1 MTDFWYIVRSNVR
14 QRQILSLNQRLNAR
28 VALRIRIKIR
38 INGMKSLWTSPGIH
52 ACGHSKSTSECACG
66 ILRGMKSVWTSK
78 STVSMPVGIDRGMN
92 ALGHSPGAKNV
103 KQRQILPIGAKFG
116 IVCLLV
122 FLSMGINVE
131 ISSAAPE
138 VNTSETQSTLQD
150 NTSTLRNEANIVR
163 SLVISGNNSFSDQQ
177 IRALMQ
183 TDIWNVYDETVLKV
197 DFEAIRRFYRENGYR
212 FARIA
217 DEQLSVK
224 QFRDGIYL
232 GIEIDEGTIGKIT
245 VTGNIQTKEDVIRR
259 ELLFAEGD
267 IYTEADREESEQIL
281 RRKTYIGA
289 AKINAQWDELSKA
302 VIVHVTIKEL
312 LSFPLGA
319 DLNLNNQKRYW
330 MLQFRDPNMFG
341 SGQSTLWRY
350 ERISEIGERTRSL
363 VRGRYNN
370 PRLFTSHWN
379 FDGEY
384 IQRRDGDSLLVL
396 LDRPQYTLKSRWS
409 ASVSFSESVN
419 PIAWYENAIET
430 DRFEQ
435 SLQGARAN
443 VRRYFGER
451 EQQNYIGLWAISR
464 RSKYVL
470 LNKSSASGAMLEDRD
485 IKRVGFTL
493 GRKRTAYHNARFLKR
508 MGQEEN
514 FLVGSQYA
522 LSLGYASPLY
532 GSDRAETYAELAVG
546 SGWMQGNRF
555 FSLTTIAL
563 STNWTSRIER
573 SVLQAQTAWFYT
585 DVFNTGDIYTLQTG
599 YRKNG
604 LFDFHQTFVAQLTSE
619 MQFGWSGQSQ
629 VLLGAFNGLR
639 GYDYRQFN
647 GEKMILLNLES
658 RTLFGGTLFHKI
670 DEALASVATFVARP
684 FLDQQVHLGF
694 ILSGVVFADIGYI
707 WNGKNSFD
715 LTAPKRSV
723 GFGLRSSF
731 SQFSGTGIL
740 RIECAFPLDPPFTP
754 SLKPRIFY
762 GQERAF

>member
-1 MTDFWYIVRSNVR
+1 MTDFWYI
-14 QRQILSLNQRLNAR
+14 AR
-28 VALRIRIKIR
+28 
-38 INGMKSLWTSPGIH
+38 PF
-52 ACGHSKSTSECACG
+52 G
-66 ILRGMKSVWTSK
+66 ILCL
-78 STVSMPVGIDRGMN
+78 I
-92 ALGHSPGAKNV
+92 
-103 KQRQILPIGAKFG
+103 ILF
-116 IVCLLV
+116 
-122 FLSMGINVE
+122 SMGIKVE
-131 ISSAAPE
+131 ILLAAPD
-138 VNTSETQSTLQD
+138 VKTPETRLATQENISTLD
-150 NTSTLRNEANIVR
+150 GEANIVR
-163 SLVISGNNSFSDQQ
+163 SLVINGNNAFSDQQ

-183 TDIWNVYDETVLKV
+183 TDVWSVYNEIVLKT
-197 DFEAIRRFYRENGYR
+197 DFEAITRFYRENGYQ

-217 DEQLSVK
+217 EEQLSVK
-224 QFRDGIYL
+224 KFRDGIYL
-232 GIEIDEGTIGKIT
+232 GIEIDEGTIGKIL

-259 ELLFAEGD
+259 ELLFTEGD
-267 IYTEADREESEQIL
+267 VYTEADRVESEQIL

-289 AKINAQWDELSKA
+289 AKVDAQWDDRSKA
-302 VIVHVTIKEL
+302 VTVHATIKEL
-312 LSFPLGA
+312 LSFPLGV

-363 VRGRYNN
+363 VRGRYHN

-384 IQRRDGDSLLVL
+384 IQKRDGDSLLVL
-396 LDRPQYTLKSRWS
+396 LERPQYTLKSRWS
-409 ASVSFSESVN
+409 ARVRFSESVN
-419 PIAWYENAIET
+419 PVLWYEDSIET

-435 SLQGARAN
+435 NIQGAYAN
-443 VRRYFGER
+443 IRRYFGER
-451 EQQNYIGLWAISR
+451 RQQNYIGLWTFSR

-470 LNKSSASGAMLEDRD
+470 LNKSSESGAMLEDRD

-493 GRKRTAYHNARFLKR
+493 GRKHTAYHNTRFLER

-522 LSLGYASPLY
+522 LSVGYASPLY
-532 GSDRAETYAELAVG
+532 ASDRSESYAELAVG
-546 SGWMQGNRF
+546 SGWMRQNRF

-585 DVFNTGDIYTLQTG
+585 DVFNTGNIYTLESG
-599 YRKNG
+599 FRENG
-604 LFDFHQTFVAQLTSE
+604 LFDFHQTFVAQLKTE
-619 MQFGWSGQSQ
+619 MQFGWSGRSQ

-658 RTLFGGTLFHKI
+658 RTVFGGTIFHKI

-684 FLDQQVHLGF
+684 FIDRRVHLGV
-694 ILSGVVFADIGYI
+694 ILSGIVFADIGYI

-723 GFGLRSSF
+723 GFGLRSSL

-740 RIECAFPLDPPFTP
+740 RVEFAFPLDPPFTL
-754 SLKPRIFY
+754 SFKPRIFY

>member
-1 MTDFWYIVRSNVR
+1 MTDFWYIARLFGILCSIVLFGMGIKVENLSAASDIKPSETKIASEENISTLEDESNV
-14 QRQILSLNQRLNAR
+14 
-28 VALRIRIKIR
+28 
-38 INGMKSLWTSPGIH
+38 
-52 ACGHSKSTSECACG
+52 
-66 ILRGMKSVWTSK
+66 
-78 STVSMPVGIDRGMN
+78 
-92 ALGHSPGAKNV
+92 
-103 KQRQILPIGAKFG
+103 
-116 IVCLLV
+116 
-122 FLSMGINVE
+122 
-131 ISSAAPE
+131 
-138 VNTSETQSTLQD
+138 
-150 NTSTLRNEANIVR
+150 VR
-163 SLVISGNNSFSDQQ
+163 SLVINGNNSFSDQQ

-183 TDIWNVYDETVLKV
+183 TDVWSVYDEIVLKT
-197 DFEAIRRFYRENGYR
+197 DFETITRFYRENGYQ
-212 FARIA
+212 FARIV
-217 DEQLSVK
+217 EEEVSVK
-224 QFRDGIYL
+224 KFRDGIYL
-232 GIEIDEGTIGKIT
+232 GIEIDEGTIGKIV

-259 ELLFAEGD
+259 ELLFTEGD
-267 IYTEADREESEQIL
+267 VYTEADREESEQIL

-289 AKINAQWDELSKA
+289 AKVDAQWDERLKA
-302 VIVHVTIKEL
+302 VTVHATIKEL

-363 VRGRYNN
+363 VRGRYHN
-370 PRLFTSHWN
+370 PRLFTSHWS

-384 IQRRDGDSLLVL
+384 IQKRDGDSLLVL
-396 LDRPQYTLKSRWS
+396 LERPQYTLKSRWS
-409 ASVSFSESVN
+409 ASVRFSESVN
-419 PIAWYENAIET
+419 PVSWYEKAIET

-435 SLQGARAN
+435 NIQGSYAN

-451 EQQNYIGLWAISR
+451 QQQNYIGLWAFSR

-470 LNKSSASGAMLEDRD
+470 LNKTRASGAMLEDRD

-493 GRKRTAYHNARFLKR
+493 GRKRTAYHNTRFLER

-532 GSDRAETYAELAVG
+532 ASDRSESYAQLLVG
-546 SGWMQGNRF
+546 SGWMGQNRF

-563 STNWTSRIER
+563 STNWTTRIER

-585 DVFNTGDIYTLQTG
+585 DVFNTGDIYTLERG
-599 YRKNG
+599 FRENG
-604 LFDFHQTFVAQLTSE
+604 LFDFHQTFVAQLKTE
-619 MQFGWSGQSQ
+619 MQFGWSGRSQ

-658 RTLFGGTLFHKI
+658 RTIFGGTIFHKI

-684 FLDQQVHLGF
+684 FIDRRVHLGV
-694 ILSGVVFADIGYI
+694 ILSGIVFADIGYI

-723 GFGLRSSF
+723 GFGLRSSL

-740 RIECAFPLDPPFTP
+740 RVEFAFPLDPPFSP

>member
-1 MTDFWYIVRSNVR
+1 MTDFWYIA
-14 QRQILSLNQRLNAR
+14 RLF
-28 VALRIRIKIR
+28 
-38 INGMKSLWTSPGIH
+38 
-52 ACGHSKSTSECACG
+52 G
-66 ILRGMKSVWTSK
+66 ILC
-78 STVSMPVGIDRGMN
+78 
-92 ALGHSPGAKNV
+92 L
-103 KQRQILPIGAKFG
+103 
-116 IVCLLV
+116 IVL
-122 FLSMGINVE
+122 FSMGIKVE
-131 ISSAAPE
+131 ILSAASD
-138 VNTSETQSTLQD
+138 VKTSKTKLASQENISTLVG
-150 NTSTLRNEANIVR
+150 EANIVR
-163 SLVISGNNSFSDQQ
+163 SLVINGNNSFSDPE

-183 TDIWNVYDETVLKV
+183 TDVWSVYDEIVLKT
-197 DFEAIRRFYRENGYR
+197 DFEAITRFYRENGYQ

-217 DEQLSVK
+217 EEQLSVK
-224 QFRDGIYL
+224 KFRDGIYL
-232 GIEIDEGTIGKIT
+232 GIEIDEGTIGKIV

-259 ELLFAEGD
+259 ELLFTED
-267 IYTEADREESEQIL
+267 DVYTEADREESEQIL

-289 AKINAQWDELSKA
+289 ARVDAQWDERLKA
-302 VIVHVTIKEL
+302 VIVHATIKEL
-312 LSFPLGA
+312 LSFPLGV

-384 IQRRDGDSLLVL
+384 IQKRDGDSLLVL
-396 LDRPQYTLKSRWS
+396 LERPQYTLKSRWS
-409 ASVSFSESVN
+409 ARVRFSESVN
-419 PIAWYENAIET
+419 PVSWYENAIET

-435 SLQGARAN
+435 NIQGAYAN
-443 VRRYFGER
+443 VRRYFGAR
-451 EQQNYIGLWAISR
+451 HQQNYIGLWAFSR

-470 LNKSSASGAMLEDRD
+470 LNKSSESGATLEDRD

-493 GRKRTAYHNARFLKR
+493 GRKHTAYHNTRFLER

-532 GSDRAETYAELAVG
+532 ASDRSESYVELLVG
-546 SGWMQGNRF
+546 SGWMRQNRF

-585 DVFNTGDIYTLQTG
+585 DVFNTGDIYTLETG
-599 YRKNG
+599 FRENG
-604 LFDFHQTFVAQLTSE
+604 LFGFHQTFVAQFKTE
-619 MQFGWSGQSQ
+619 MQFGWSGRSQ

-658 RTLFGGTLFHKI
+658 RTVFGGTIFHKI

-684 FLDQQVHLGF
+684 FIDRRVHLGV
-694 ILSGVVFADIGYI
+694 ILSGIVFADIGYI

-723 GFGLRSSF
+723 GFGLRSSL

-740 RIECAFPLDPPFTP
+740 RVEFAFPLDPPFTP
-754 SLKPRIFY
+754 SFKPRIFY

>member
-1 MTDFWYIVRSNVR
+1 MTDFWYI
-14 QRQILSLNQRLNAR
+14 AR
-28 VALRIRIKIR
+28 
-38 INGMKSLWTSPGIH
+38 PF
-52 ACGHSKSTSECACG
+52 G
-66 ILRGMKSVWTSK
+66 ILCL
-78 STVSMPVGIDRGMN
+78 I
-92 ALGHSPGAKNV
+92 
-103 KQRQILPIGAKFG
+103 ILF
-116 IVCLLV
+116 
-122 FLSMGINVE
+122 SMGIKVE
-131 ISSAAPE
+131 ILLAAPD
-138 VNTSETQSTLQD
+138 VKTPETRLATQENISTLD
-150 NTSTLRNEANIVR
+150 GEANIVR
-163 SLVISGNNSFSDQQ
+163 SLVINGNNAFSDQQ

-183 TDIWNVYDETVLKV
+183 TDVWSVYNEIILKT
-197 DFEAIRRFYRENGYR
+197 DFEAITRFYRENGYQ

-217 DEQLSVK
+217 EEQLSVK
-224 QFRDGIYL
+224 KFRDGIYL
-232 GIEIDEGTIGKIT
+232 GIEIDEGTIGKIL

-259 ELLFAEGD
+259 ELLFTEGD
-267 IYTEADREESEQIL
+267 VYTEADRVESEQIL

-289 AKINAQWDELSKA
+289 AKVDAQWDDRSKA
-302 VIVHVTIKEL
+302 VTVHATIKEL
-312 LSFPLGA
+312 LSFPLGV

-363 VRGRYNN
+363 VRGRYHN

-384 IQRRDGDSLLVL
+384 IQKRDGDSLLVL
-396 LDRPQYTLKSRWS
+396 LERPQYTLKSRWS
-409 ASVSFSESVN
+409 ARVRFSESVN
-419 PIAWYENAIET
+419 PVLWYEDSIET

-435 SLQGARAN
+435 NIQGAYAN
-443 VRRYFGER
+443 IRRYFGER
-451 EQQNYIGLWAISR
+451 RQQNYIGLWTFSR

-470 LNKSSASGAMLEDRD
+470 LNKSSESGAMLEDRD

-493 GRKRTAYHNARFLKR
+493 GRKHTAYHNTRFLER

-522 LSLGYASPLY
+522 LSVGYASPLY
-532 GSDRAETYAELAVG
+532 ASDRSESYAELAVG
-546 SGWMQGNRF
+546 SGWMRQNRF

-585 DVFNTGDIYTLQTG
+585 DVFNTGNIYTLESG
-599 YRKNG
+599 FRENG
-604 LFDFHQTFVAQLTSE
+604 LFDFHQTFVAQLKTE
-619 MQFGWSGQSQ
+619 MQFGWSGRSQ

-658 RTLFGGTLFHKI
+658 RTVFGGTIFHKI

-684 FLDQQVHLGF
+684 FIDRRVHLGV
-694 ILSGVVFADIGYI
+694 ILSGIVFADIGYI

-723 GFGLRSSF
+723 GFGLRSSL

-740 RIECAFPLDPPFTP
+740 RVEFAFPLDPPFTL
-754 SLKPRIFY
+754 SFKPRIFY